1 MIGPMIFVGVGGSG
15 GNTVRAI
22 RDVLYRDLKNR
33 GWTGEFPECWQ
44 TLWIDTIAD
53 QDKGGFP
60 APMLPENS
68 YLGLVPGSVGY
79 TSIKTSIVTSIPD
92 NQLQSTL
99 TGWMPESSPVPI
111 EKGAGQYRAIGR
123 TIGVSQLNASK
134 HFLEGAITRMG
145 STQATTDLA
154 RLNQLYGQPAS
165 VSSGT
170 QTAFVISSMA
180 GGSGSGL
187 FQDVAHMLKLIDP
200 AYDNFTHVMLY
211 GADVFGLS
219 VPKAMMKSIPG
230 NTLGALAETM
240 NGVWKTTVSDPTS
253 ALFTKA
259 AFNATQLKRFGGK
272 HHWLIGAKSN
282 EASLGSTTNEIYAAV
297 GSSLA
302 ALAVSPDTLIWLNNY
317 VLTNVFAGSAT
328 TSSDK
333 TELKVPGNL
342 DHYQPFAAMGFSR
355 ITLGMD
361 RFRTYAAQA
370 ITKSA
375 IKRML
380 WPDYEPLDSN
390 TAMGPAKKIEVRAEQ
405 LWEDFLEGSGLY
417 ERNPRNDVIDALRP
431 TDESVF
437 SKFAMEVIDKAGGRD
452 AALTA
457 AQWET
462 KILDYFKAG
471 RKDFTR
477 AQILQVADLA
487 AKWSSSIQDQ
497 LVGEITNIIATDGY
511 FVAIKLLKR
520 LREVEVK
527 FLVEEEL
534 PTDSNRN
541 RTLIEEIRSPI
552 TRALGTKTKI
562 TRQDSEISEKIK
574 KTLAKGANMLT
585 ESDRIDLAIEL
596 LKDLDANFLANLQR
610 ALEDAAEGLRTSA
623 RSADKQK
630 AEGENDVDFSS
641 FPTLEEGTIPSR
653 FAPPNTEQSLID
665 YKEFPGLL
673 EKYAQDALEGDE
685 KSLWKPRLIER
696 AIKGIAFDPSGDG
709 QQPDFIKI
717 EPRWVPLNSL
727 ARSGS
732 GAAQSAGFS
741 FIGDISTLLARTT
754 EMLSFNSGPL
764 SSAINMG
771 IRTYIEDVSNQSL
784 RSKRRDDF
792 EIALVS
798 ALKYCTPMV
807 EENPDVLG
815 IVHPG
820 AIAGARNTYFTE
832 IPLENSP
839 LQEKSK
845 QIVLKYD
852 PANMAIA
859 KPGSFS
865 SSTSVKQIEFYST
878 LTNARNPVV
887 FNSLMD
893 PIASDWNA
901 RINDAAERQSFWTL
915 RRTKPLVDSVP
926 ISQEGFQK
934 LVTGWF
940 ALAFTG
946 GRQIDLGDT
955 NRGPK
960 ISVHS
965 LRKGGWVDFPH
976 PLVALPMEY
985 EDHDYLPAVL
995 LSLSLALVRVNE
1007 HKSLDPLLAYQT
1019 LQESGGNDKNF
1030 GYKVLIKNFTEG
1042 HGPSVKP
1049 ELDSVAAREKLKND
1063 ISLTI
1068 THFQKL
1074 FESFDAHR
1082 DPFTTPAF
1090 FEIRES
1096 VMAALTTLRD
1106 GTAPAVEETPGVS
1119 VFG

>member
-22 RDVLYRDLKNR
+22 RDVLHRDLRNR

-53 QDKGGFP
+53 QDKGGFA
-60 APMLPENS
+60 APMLPQNS

-79 TSIKTSIVTSIPD
+79 TSIKTNIVTSIPE
-92 NQLQSTL
+92 NQQQSIL

-134 HFLEGAITRMG
+134 RFLEGAISRMG
-145 STQATTDLA
+145 STQATSDLA

-165 VSSGT
+165 VTSGT

-187 FQDVAHMLKLIDP
+187 FQDIAHMLKLIDP
-200 AYDNFTHVMLY
+200 AFDNFTHVMLY
-211 GADVFGLS
+211 GADVFELS
-219 VPKAMMKSIPG
+219 VPKHMMKSIPG

-240 NGVWKTTVSDPTS
+240 NGVWKTTVSEQTA
-253 ALFTKA
+253 ALFTKS
-259 AFNATQLKRFGGK
+259 AFNASQLKRFGGK

-282 EASLGSTTNEIYAAV
+282 EATLGSTTNEIYSAV

-333 TELKVPGNL
+333 SELKVPGNL
-342 DHYQPFAAMGFSR
+342 DHYQPFGFSR

-361 RFRTYAAQA
+361 RFRTYAAQS

-390 TAMGPAKKIEVRAEQ
+390 SGMSPAKKVEVRAEQ

-431 TDESVF
+431 TDDSVF

-452 AALTA
+452 SALTA
-457 AQWET
+457 SQWEG

-497 LVGEITNIIATDGY
+497 LIKSVTSIIASDGY

-520 LREVEVK
+520 LREVEMH
-527 FLVEEEL
+527 FLINEEL

-541 RTLIEEIRSPI
+541 RNLIEEIRSPI
-552 TRALGTKTKI
+552 SRALGTKSKI
-562 TRQDSEISEKIK
+562 TKQDSEISEKIK

-596 LKDLDANFLANLQR
+596 LKDLDANFLAILQR
-610 ALEDAAEGLRTSA
+610 SMEDAAEGLRTSA
-623 RSADKQK
+623 RSAEKQK
-630 AEGENDVDFSS
+630 AEGENDIDFSS

-665 YKEFPGLL
+665 YKDFPTLL
-673 EKYAQDALEGDE
+673 EQYAQDALEGDE

-696 AIKGIAFDPSGDG
+696 SIKGIAFDPSGDSE
-709 QQPDFIKI
+709 QPDFIKI
-717 EPRWVPLNSL
+717 EPRWVPINSL

-732 GAAQSAGFS
+732 GSAQSAGFT
-741 FIGDISTLLARTT
+741 FIGDIPTLLARTT
-754 EMLSFNSGPL
+754 EMLSFHSGPL

-771 IRTYIEDVSNQSL
+771 IRTYIEDNANSSL

-792 EIALVS
+792 KIALVA
-798 ALKYCTPMV
+798 ALRYCTPMV

-815 IVHPG
+815 IIHPG

-832 IPLENSP
+832 IPLESSP
-839 LQEKSK
+839 LQEDSK
-845 QIVLKYD
+845 QIVLQYD
-852 PANMAIA
+852 PANMAIS
-859 KPGSFS
+859 KSGSFS
-865 SSTSVKQIEFYST
+865 NSTSVKQIEFYST

-887 FNSLMD
+887 FNSLMA

-926 ISQEGFQK
+926 ISQDGFQK

-946 GRQIDLGDT
+946 GRQIDLGDV

-960 ISVHS
+960 ISVYS
-965 LRKGGWVDFPH
+965 LRKSGWVDFPH

-995 LSLSLALVRVNE
+995 LSLSMALVRVNE

-1019 LQESGGNDKNF
+1019 LQDAGGIDKNF

-1042 HGPSVKP
+1042 HGPGIKP
-1049 ELDSVAAREKLKND
+1049 DLDAVAAREKLKSD
-1063 ISLTI
+1063 ISLSI
-1068 THFQKL
+1068 SHFQKL
-1074 FESFDAHR
+1074 FESFDSHR
-1082 DPFTTPAF
+1082 DPFTTPQF

-1096 VMAALTTLRD
+1096 VMTALTTLRD
-1106 GTAPAVEETPGVS
+1106 GTAPSFEDTPGVS
-1119 VFG
+1119 VTG